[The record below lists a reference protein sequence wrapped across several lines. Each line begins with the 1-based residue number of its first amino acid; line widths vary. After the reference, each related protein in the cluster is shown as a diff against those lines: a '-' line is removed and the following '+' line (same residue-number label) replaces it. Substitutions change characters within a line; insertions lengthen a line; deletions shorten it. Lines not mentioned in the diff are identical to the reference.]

1 MKSQSEQVMQQHVAI
16 WRFLGF
22 WPLPSDRFYHNIFF
36 AYMRLTCII
45 LFPLGMILAIPEA
58 KDVDELTNVLM
69 PVTVGFL
76 SSAKSICIIQNNS
89 RIKRLF
95 DIMRQLDSTEAIG
108 GPKDARKE
116 QQILN
121 KAMIFAKGMMNYW
134 LTINILC
141 AIASMLRVL
150 FFTDGE
156 IAWPS
161 VYPWSWKDN
170 YYVYLATVIM
180 QFAYTLFYAAC
191 TLELYGPAAYILLS
205 AYLQV
210 LGLRLSSLGYS
221 KDGRRRIEEFSRSL
235 ESKLAREIELIESIK
250 YYEICLRLVWCG
262 CTNIKINIDLISV
275 FFTDTLNVLTKYLAY
290 IIACSLVSVDCTS
303 AHQRSS
309 YWS

>member
-1 MKSQSEQVMQQHVAI
+1 MKYQSEQVMQQHVAI

-22 WPLPSDRFYHNIFF
+22 WPLPSDRFYHYIFF
-36 AYMRLTCII
+36 GYMRLTCII

-76 SSAKSICIIQNNS
+76 ASAKSLCIIYNNS

-95 DIMRQLDSTEAIG
+95 GIMHQLDSTEAIG
-108 GPKDARKE
+108 GPEDAREE
-116 QQILN
+116 QNILN
-121 KAMIFAKGMMNYW
+121 DALKLAKGMMNYW

-150 FFTDGE
+150 IFTDGE

-161 VYPWSWKDN
+161 VYPWSWNDN

-180 QFAYTLFYAAC
+180 QFAYTLFYGAC

-210 LGLRLSSLGYS
+210 LGLRLRSLGYS
-221 KDGRRRIEEFSRSL
+221 KDGLRRFDELVPSI
-235 ESKLAREIELIESIK
+235 ESKLARELELIECIK
-250 YYEICLRLVWCG
+250 YYETCLRFVRCLLF
-262 CTNIKINIDLISV
+262 NNS
-275 FFTDTLNVLTKYLAY
+275 
-290 IIACSLVSVDCTS
+290 
-303 AHQRSS
+303 
-309 YWS
+309 